1 MKKKIIFVLVG
12 VVIFGLAI
20 TGLVVWQIKK
30 QPESQSVQTST
41 LQSDQPTQNQGQN
54 QSGDKNQS
62 ENGRQSRNEQ
72 GLKACPKD
80 ISEPFFTVMPM
91 EPNDFHAFRPLG
103 FTSPPI
109 HVFPAKHSNFAIS
122 KPGEEYYKRPVK
134 FPGDVTVTS
143 VNSLELIGQN
153 KTGYQI
159 YFQPCEEFKAY
170 FYHLSSVTE
179 LLMNELRKDT
189 NPTCRQYPVG
199 KGIDG
204 KLCQYRTNFKVSA
217 GNLAGYS
224 GDAAGVDFG
233 AVDYRIDPLSFANLA
248 DYTEELLHYTSP
260 VLYFAPEVRVQLEKK
275 IGSYDGEVKRTIA
288 PKTGLIAQDIKGTA
302 QGNWFPPGQNWS
314 QIPFPDPAPFV
325 ALIHEYVNPREPLF
339 SIGNSIKGV
348 SPGLY
353 TFDIQSGGKVNRDF
367 GDVKAD
373 GTIYCYD
380 SFKSGQ
386 TTGHLPLGKIDGTLL
401 VSLPNEKTLKVEKS
415 GSAGTT
421 CVSSEPWIMTDQ
433 ATTFER

>member
-1 MKKKIIFVLVG
+1 MKKYTMAVIVVG
-12 VVIFGLAI
+12 VVMAL
-20 TGLVVWQIKK
+20 LVISVTDFLIVRRLSSQRSNNK
-30 QPESQSVQTST
+30 QATSSPVLSTQKNDQSLISQTFKALKSNS
-41 LQSDQPTQNQGQN
+41 L
-54 QSGDKNQS
+54 GDGIPKC
-62 ENGRQSRNEQ
+62 
-72 GLKACPKD
+72 AKD
-80 ISEPFFTVMPM
+80 INEPFFTTIPM
-91 EPNDFHAFRPLG
+91 ELDDFHAYRPLG

-109 HVFPAKHSNFAIS
+109 HVFPAKHANFAIS

-179 LLMNELRKDT
+179 LLMNELKKDT

-204 KLCQYRTNFKVSA
+204 NLCQYRTNFKVSA
-217 GNLAGYS
+217 GDLAGYS

-260 VLYFAPEVRVQLEKK
+260 VLYFIPEVRAKFEQK
-275 IGSYDGEVKRTIA
+275 IGSYDGEVKRTIE

-302 QGNWFPPGQNWS
+302 QGNWFPTGQNWA
-314 QIPFPDPAPFV
+314 QFPFPDPAPFI
-325 ALIHEYVNPREPLF
+325 ALIHEYVNPSEPLF

-348 SPGLY
+348 NPGLY
-353 TFDIQSGGKVNRDF
+353 TFDIKPEGKINRDF
-367 GDVKAD
+367 DDVLVD
-373 GTIYCYD
+373 DTIYCYD
-380 SFKSGQ
+380 NFKTGQ
-386 TTGHLPLGKIDGTLL
+386 TTGHLPLGDPEGTLL
-401 VSLPNEKTLKVEKS
+401 VSLPNENTLTVEKQGVKGATCL
-415 GSAGTT
+415 GSQ
-421 CVSSEPWIMTDQ
+421 PWAMTAD